1 MSYQNTNLE
10 KKRLESIP
18 TDTNESIA
26 KCMISQ
32 FFIFKQD
39 VHIGWDCFY
48 KEKISIGSSEKAD
61 LVLKGNDISD
71 IHAIVYLKNNQIV
84 VISHNRDGKV
94 LINNQ
99 PTETAILGKFDYLD
113 IGPYTIKIK
122 ILESTHPNSDN
133 QNMLKKR
140 KNGVLP
146 KRPEG
151 ISISAKSDIKTVH
164 PAVKEIKT
172 NENRQLDKHPA
183 NQKDSTRKND
193 YPIQN
198 GHPKDD
204 SKKERTSRSMAD
216 QQHTAK
222 FDPLETETFNTIQR
236 DNSEKFRVVFQGEV
250 SRHFTV
256 HEVNENIKN
265 LSDTERIEFNWIDSE
280 TPVVVQKELTHWDAL
295 KLCGLLEKTGAKV
308 NIEKMEENENIDVQI
323 PESKPDIERG
333 KTENRLLHAP
343 GTDEDEDEDE
353 DEDREALFALK
364 EMILNDGRNMKASA
378 DSREINVEVTKF
390 KNNTM
395 VDIFFLKPK
404 NQYHIRCKDRKFLLA
419 EHLEKGACFFY
430 FSDHVWGTI
439 LKKGSD
445 AVKTD
450 HLKKTASLQNENEGI
465 YQYPIQMGEMVTV
478 TDGIFDY
485 IIRSIFVE
493 ESPAITLPEQEEK
506 VFHKYMIKSSIFHMF
521 FLIFLGFFNSVK
533 QPEPLPPETHF
544 VKIDTSEFS
553 KIISK
558 TRPVEKPVV
567 KPVVKPQI
575 IEPMVEKKQ
584 IVMESKKKSSEV
596 VENKKILS
604 KAMEN
609 KKQMSQPGTGN
620 SKKSG
625 NQLVSRS
632 PQAGGGFGQGNI
644 SNRNINQQGLLSM
657 LGNTVGIQPQAAM
670 AAVTNLDAV
679 SSVHSG
685 NANFKV
691 GGIAGNLG
699 NARIEIPKIS
709 NTGIVGTKG
718 SSQVLRSYGA
728 EGKGTVAALEKGKIG
743 QKQVQGMVSAQL
755 SAQLRMAVGV
765 SGGMSRE
772 AVKKVIDQHLDEIS
786 YCYETALISN
796 PSIMGKVIFE
806 WKILTSGKVGMVQI
820 KSSTINSNEIHSCIK
835 AAIQTWQFPQPKGS
849 EVIVSY
855 PFVFDIVGF

>member
-10 KKRLESIP
+10 KKRLETIP
-18 TDTNESIA
+18 TDTKESGDR
-26 KCMISQ
+26 CMISQ

-84 VISHNRDGKV
+84 VISQNRDENV

-99 PTETAILGKFDYLD
+99 PTETAILGRFDYLD

-122 ILESTHPNSDN
+122 LLESNHPVSDK
-133 QNMLKKR
+133 QNILKKR

-146 KRPEG
+146 KKPEG
-151 ISISAKSDIKTVH
+151 ISIAAKSNIEPVH
-164 PAVKEIKT
+164 PAVKEVKT
-172 NENRQLDKHPA
+172 NENRQHDKHSA
-183 NQKDSTRKND
+183 NQKDSIRKNG

-198 GHPKDD
+198 NHPQDD
-204 SKKERTSRSMAD
+204 SKKEKTSRSMAD
-216 QQHTAK
+216 QQQPSK
-222 FDPLETETFNTIQR
+222 SDPLETEEFNRIQR
-236 DNSEKFRVVFQGEV
+236 DSSERFRVIFQGEV
-250 SRHFTV
+250 YRHFTV
-256 HEVNENIKN
+256 QEVNENIKQLSN
-265 LSDTERIEFNWIDSE
+265 LEGIEFNWIDSK

-295 KLCGLLEKTGAKV
+295 KLCGLMEKAGAKV
-308 NIEKMEENENIDVQI
+308 NIEKIEENKKNDVQI
-323 PESKPDIERG
+323 PESKPDIGQKKLE
-333 KTENRLLHAP
+333 TLLLPAP
-343 GTDEDEDEDE
+343 DTDEDENE

-378 DSREINVEVTKF
+378 DNREINVEVTKF
-390 KNNTM
+390 KNSTM
-395 VDIFFLKPK
+395 VDIFFLKPR
-404 NQYHIRCKDRKFLLA
+404 NQYHIRSKDQKFLLA
-419 EHLEKGACFFY
+419 ENADKGVCFFY

-439 LKKGSD
+439 LKNGSD

-465 YQYPIQMGEMVTV
+465 YQYPIQMGETVTI

-485 IIRSIFVE
+485 IIRSICME

-506 VFHKYMIKSSIFHMF
+506 VFHKYMIKSSIFHL
-521 FLIFLGFFNSVK
+521 FLLVFLGFFNSVK

-558 TRPVEKPVV
+558 KRPVE

-584 IVMESKKKSSEV
+584 IVMESKKKAPEV
-596 VENKKILS
+596 LENKKMIS
-604 KAMEN
+604 KAMESR
-609 KKQMSQPGTGN
+609 KKTSETGTGN

-625 NQLVSRS
+625 NQVVSRS

-657 LGNTVGIQPQAAM
+657 LGNSVGIQPQAAM

-685 NANFKV
+685 NAKFKV
-691 GGIAGNLG
+691 GGIVGNLG

-709 NTGIVGTKG
+709 NTGIVSTKG

-728 EGKGTVAALEKGKIG
+728 EGVGTVAALEKGKIG

-765 SGGMSRE
+765 RGGMSRE

-796 PSIMGKVIFE
+796 PSIMGKVVFE
-806 WKILTSGKVGMVQI
+806 WKILASGKVGMVQI
-820 KSSTINSNEIHSCIK
+820 KSSSINSNEIHSCIK
-835 AAIQTWQFPQPKGS
+835 AAIQTWQFPQPQGS
-849 EVIVSY
+849 EVVVSY

>member
-1 MSYQNTNLE
+1 MNYQNTHLE
-10 KKRLESIP
+10 EKRLETIP
-18 TDTNESIA
+18 TDTKESGA
-26 KCMISQ
+26 GCLISQ
-32 FFIFKQD
+32 FFIFKKD
-39 VHIGWDCFY
+39 IHIGWDCFY

-61 LVLKGNDISD
+61 LVLKGNDISA
-71 IHAIVYLKNNQIV
+71 IHAVVYLKNNQIV
-84 VISHNRDGKV
+84 VMSQNREGKV
-94 LINNQ
+94 LVNNQ
-99 PTETAILGKFDYLD
+99 SAEMAILGKFDYLD

-122 ILESTHPNSDN
+122 ILESTHPVSDK
-133 QNMLKKR
+133 QNILKKR
-140 KNGVLP
+140 KNIVLP
-146 KRPEG
+146 KRSEMM
-151 ISISAKSDIKTVH
+151 SITAKSDIETIH
-164 PAVKEIKT
+164 PAVEETKT
-172 NENRQLDKHPA
+172 NENRQHDKHPA
-183 NQKDSTRKND
+183 NQKDNTRKND
-193 YPIQN
+193 YPIPN
-198 GHPKDD
+198 SHSKDD

-216 QQHTAK
+216 RQHSAK
-222 FDPLETETFNTIQR
+222 SDPLETEIFDSIQR
-236 DNSEKFRVVFQGEV
+236 DSSERFRVVFQGEV
-250 SRHFTV
+250 SRHFTTQ
-256 HEVNENIKN
+256 EVNENVKH
-265 LSDTERIEFNWIDSE
+265 LSNREGIEFNWIDSV
-280 TPVVVQKELTHWDAL
+280 TPVVVQKELTHQDAL
-295 KLCGLLEKTGAKV
+295 KLCCLIEKTGAKV
-308 NIEKMEENENIDVQI
+308 NIEKMEENEKDTIQI
-323 PESKPDIERG
+323 PENKLDIGQE
-333 KTENRLLHAP
+333 KSENRRLHAP
-343 GTDEDEDEDE
+343 DTDEDEDED
-353 DEDREALFALK
+353 DDREALFGLK

-390 KNNTM
+390 KNSTM

-404 NQYHIRCKDRKFLLA
+404 NQYHIRSRERKFLLA
-419 EHLEKGACFFY
+419 EHSEKGTCFFY

-439 LKKGSD
+439 LKNGSD

-450 HLKKTASLQNENEGI
+450 HLKKTARLQNENEGI
-465 YQYPIQMGEMVTV
+465 YQYPIQIGDTVTV

-493 ESPAITLPEQEEK
+493 ESPEINLPEQEEK

-521 FLIFLGFFNSVK
+521 LLVFLGFFNSVK

-544 VKIDTSEFS
+544 VKIDTSELS
-553 KIISK
+553 KIITMK
-558 TRPVEKPVV
+558 RPVEKPVV
-567 KPVVKPQI
+567 KPKI
-575 IEPMVEKKQ
+575 MEPMVEKKQ
-584 IVMESKKKSSEV
+584 IVMESKKKAPEV
-596 VENKKILS
+596 VENKKIIS

-609 KKQMSQPGTGN
+609 RKQMSQPGTGN

-625 NQLVSRS
+625 NQVVSRS

-657 LGNTVGIQPQAAM
+657 LGNSVGIQPQAAM

-699 NARIEIPKIS
+699 NAKIEIPKIS

>member
-10 KKRLESIP
+10 KKRLETIP
-18 TDTNESIA
+18 TDTKESGVGS
-26 KCMISQ
+26 MISQ
-32 FFIFKQD
+32 FFIFKQE

-84 VISHNRDGKV
+84 VISQNRDENV

-99 PTETAILGKFDYLD
+99 PTETAILGRFDYLD

-122 ILESTHPNSDN
+122 LLESTNPVSDK
-133 QNMLKKR
+133 QNILKKR

-146 KRPEG
+146 KKTEG
-151 ISISAKSDIKTVH
+151 ISIAAKSNIETVH
-164 PAVKEIKT
+164 PVVKEVKT
-172 NENRQLDKHPA
+172 HENRQHDKHSA
-183 NQKDSTRKND
+183 NQKDSIRKNG
-193 YPIQN
+193 YP
-198 GHPKDD
+198 
-204 SKKERTSRSMAD
+204 
-216 QQHTAK
+216 
-222 FDPLETETFNTIQR
+222 FLNT
-236 DNSEKFRVVFQGEV
+236 DK
-250 SRHFTV
+250 
-256 HEVNENIKN
+256 
-265 LSDTERIEFNWIDSE
+265 
-280 TPVVVQKELTHWDAL
+280 
-295 KLCGLLEKTGAKV
+295 
-308 NIEKMEENENIDVQI
+308 
-323 PESKPDIERG
+323 
-333 KTENRLLHAP
+333 
-343 GTDEDEDEDE
+343 DEDE

-364 EMILNDGRNMKASA
+364 EMILNDGRNMKISA
-378 DSREINVEVTKF
+378 DNREINVEVTKF
-390 KNNTM
+390 KNSTM

-404 NQYHIRCKDRKFLLA
+404 NQYHIRSKDQKFLLA
-419 EHLEKGACFFY
+419 EHSEKGTCFFY

-439 LKKGSD
+439 LKNGSD

-465 YQYPIQMGEMVTV
+465 FQYPIQMGEMVTV

-485 IIRSIFVE
+485 IIRSICVE

-506 VFHKYMIKSSIFHMF
+506 VFHKYMIKSSIFHL
-521 FLIFLGFFNSVK
+521 FLLVFLGFFNSVK

-544 VKIDTSEFS
+544 VKIDTSELS
-553 KIISK
+553 KIITMK
-558 TRPVEKPVV
+558 RPVE

-575 IEPMVEKKQ
+575 IEPKVEKKQ
-584 IVMESKKKSSEV
+584 IVMESKKKSPEV
-596 VENKKILS
+596 MNNRKMIS
-604 KAMEN
+604 KTMEN
-609 KKQMSQPGTGN
+609 REKTSGSGTGS
-620 SKKSG
+620 SKRSG
-625 NQLVSRS
+625 NQVVSRS
-632 PQAGGGFGQGNI
+632 PQAGGGFGEGNI

-657 LGNTVGIQPQAAM
+657 LGNSVGIQPQAAM

-685 NANFKV
+685 NAKFKV
-691 GGIAGNLG
+691 GGIVGNLG

-709 NTGIVGTKG
+709 NTGIVSTKG

-765 SGGMSRE
+765 RGGMSRE

-796 PSIMGKVIFE
+796 PSIMGKVVFE
-806 WKILTSGKVGMVQI
+806 WKILASGKVGMVQI
-820 KSSTINSNEIHSCIK
+820 KSSSINSNEIHSCIK
-835 AAIQTWQFPQPKGS
+835 AAIKTWQFPQPQGS